1 MFDRESAKVAAQQ
14 AAQAP
19 PQATQAPPQAAQA
32 PPQAST
38 PAPAP
43 PVVMSTHVNPS
54 NYVSSVVLISVNN

>member
-14 AAQAP
+14 AAHAP
-19 PQATQAPPQAAQA
+19 PQATQAPPQAA

>member
-14 AAQAP
+14 AAH
-19 PQATQAPPQAAQA
+19 APPQAAPPQAA